1 MIRIQRPCFWTFLS
15 VVCLLICHVQTVDRN
30 NFKSCEQS
38 SFCRRC
44 RKMEAGRSVYELQLE
59 TLQVTESQ
67 VVGTLVNTD
76 NGTHFHTTLTALTD
90 GRWRL
95 EVDEAQPQRTRYR
108 VQHSLQQEPPRD
120 RLEIAEKTENSV
132 TVKCGANKVVLVGAP
147 FRLDVYT
154 GDVLTISANA
164 RGLMRFEH
172 HRNKPQQ
179 TGEQEG
185 EHIENNEITD
195 PGAWEE
201 NYKSHHD
208 SKPRGPEAVALDF
221 SFVGAEQ
228 AYGVPEHADSL
239 ALKSTGKGDPYRLYN
254 LDVFEYEINNGMAL
268 YAAVPF
274 VLAHSAA
281 HSVGVF
287 WHNTA
292 ETWVD
297 VVSNSDNNVVSS
309 IVNFVS
315 GSSKDPQVDVHFM
328 SESGIVDV
336 FFMTGPRPH
345 DVFRQYSAL
354 TGTAPLP
361 PYFAL
366 GYHQCRWNY
375 NDQEDVDMVNRGFDH
390 YDLPMDVI
398 WLDIEHTDNK
408 KYFTWDNYKFSKPTE
423 MQQNLTAVGRKL
435 VVIVDPH
442 IKRDSNYFLH
452 NDATDNGYYVK
463 NKDGSDYEGWCWPGS
478 SSYLDVVNPVVRDY
492 FSSRYS
498 LANYQ
503 GSTDN
508 LFIWNDM
515 NEPSVFNGPEVT
527 MPKDCIHHGGW
538 EHRDI
543 HNQYGHLML
552 MASYNGLL
560 NRAGETDPAKRKRP
574 FILTRSGFA
583 GTQRYAAI
591 WTGDNAAE
599 WSHLAVSIPMCLSLA
614 ISGYSFCGADVGG
627 FFKYPDSELFMRWY
641 QTGAFL
647 PFYRAHSH
655 LDTKRREP
663 WLYDAQT
670 LAVVRDSLRLRYTFL
685 PYWYT
690 VFYQHNMTGAPVIR
704 PLWAEF
710 PEDRPTFTID
720 NQLMIGNAIMARPVT
735 ESKVQQVSV
744 YFPGADEIWYDL
756 DTFQAI
762 HTHSVVNIPVDIHKV
777 PHYQRGGTIVPRRFR
792 VRRSSS
798 LTHEDPYTLIVALGI
813 NGTAHGNLYIDDGE
827 TFQYLHNQGLYLD
840 FKFENN
846 QLTSSFALPN
856 HHYPTKAWLE
866 RVVIV
871 GLPPGTKKAKA
882 VSSDGKSI
890 ELETLYDSSL
900 QLLTVRKPG
909 LSMASEWKITLL

>member
-1 MIRIQRPCFWTFLS
+1 MIVVLRQPSWS
-15 VVCLLICHVQTVDRN
+15 VVAMVWLMCSPVLTVDRN
-30 NFKSCEQS
+30 NFKNCEQS

-44 RKMEAGRSVYELQLE
+44 RKMEVGRSSYELQLD
-59 TLQVTESQ
+59 TIQVSESQ
-67 VVGTLVNTD
+67 VVGDLVNAD
-76 NGTHFHTTLTALTD
+76 NGVHFRLVLTSLTD

-95 EVDEAQPQRTRYR
+95 EVDEAQPTRTRYR
-108 VQHSLQQEPPRD
+108 VQHVLHQEPPNAK
-120 RLEIAEKTENSV
+120 LELVEKTENSV
-132 TVKCGANKVVLVGAP
+132 TVKSGVNKAVLLGAP
-147 FRLDVYT
+147 FRLDMYSSDLLILSV
-154 GDVLTISANA
+154 NA
-164 RGLMRFEH
+164 RGLFRFEH
-172 HRNKPQQ
+172 HRTKSPPR
-179 TGEQEG
+179 EEG
-185 EHIENNEITD
+185 EPEDPQEITD

-221 SFVGAEQ
+221 SFLGAEQ

-239 ALKSTGKGDPYRLYN
+239 PLKSTGKGDPYRLYN
-254 LDVFEYEINNGMAL
+254 LDVFEYEINTNMAL

-274 VLAHSAA
+274 IIAHSTS
-281 HSVGVF
+281 HSAGVF

-297 VVSNSDNNVVSS
+297 VASNTDNNVVSS

-315 GSSKDPQVDVHFM
+315 GSNKEPQVDVHFM
-328 SESGIVDV
+328 SESGIIDV
-336 FFMTGPRPH
+336 FFMMGPTPH
-345 DVFRQYSAL
+345 DVFRQYSGL

-408 KYFTWDNYKFSKPTE
+408 KYFTWDNYKFSKPLD
-423 MQQNLTAVGRKL
+423 MQNNLTAVGRKL
-435 VVIVDPH
+435 VVIADPH
-442 IKRDSNYFLH
+442 IKRDGGYFVH
-452 NDATDNGYYVK
+452 NDLEAKGFYTK
-463 NKDGSDYEGWCWPGS
+463 NKDGNDYEGWCWPGS
-478 SSYLDVVNPVVRDY
+478 SSYPDLVNPEVRDY
-492 FSSRYS
+492 LSDRYS

-503 GSTDN
+503 GSSEN

-527 MPKDCIHHGGW
+527 MPKDCKHFGDL

-543 HNQYGHLML
+543 HNQYGHLQL
-552 MASYNGLL
+552 MSTYKGLL
-560 NRAGETDPAKRKRP
+560 NRAGEPDPAKRKRP

-583 GTQRYAAI
+583 GSQRYAAI

-599 WSHLAVSIPMCLSLA
+599 WSHLAISIPMCLSLA

-670 LAVVRDSLRLRYTFL
+670 LAVVRDALRLRYTFL

-690 VFYQHNMTGAPVIR
+690 VFYQHNMTGAPVVR
-704 PLWAEF
+704 PLWVEF
-710 PEDRPTFTID
+710 PHDRPSFTID
-720 NQLMIGNAIMARPVT
+720 NQLIIGNAVMARPVT
-735 ESKVQQVSV
+735 ESKVQQVPV

-756 DTFQAI
+756 DTFQAY
-762 HTHSVVNIPVDIHKV
+762 HTNAVVNVPVDINKV

-798 LTHEDPYTLIVALGI
+798 LTHQDPYTLIVALGI

-827 TFQYLHNQGLYLD
+827 TFQYLYNKQGLYLE

-856 HHYPTKAWLE
+856 HHYPTKAWVE

-871 GLPPGTKKAKA
+871 GLPPGTKKATA
-882 VSSDGKSI
+882 ITSDGKSA
-890 ELETLYDSSL
+890 ELETTYDSAL

-909 LSMASEWKITLL
+909 LSLASEWKISLL